1 MIRYIENLRQFLDE
15 VAEGY
20 KVFVPRQRPEGWFF
34 EAYRGAEVQLES
46 YPNTVA
52 SPKEHLFPQN
62 EILYRYE
69 AGEEGL
75 KYDNETAAQT
85 GQVIFGARACDCAA
99 LTRLD
104 KVFLEDD
111 KDPYYARRRENTVM
125 IGLVCPDAVAPSCFC
140 TEVGLSPAGVEGM
153 DLRATEVGEGLVIE
167 EISDRGAALF
177 GSPAL
182 KGGKSWREASAEEAA
197 EAKRLQEAAERDM
210 APARDLAEIELE
222 FDSPIWARESERC
235 IGCGIC
241 AFLCPTC
248 HCFTIEHSG
257 SKKKGK
263 AIRTWDTCQFQAYSL
278 EASGFNPRPDREQRL
293 KQRLYHKFKY
303 FSDRYGMLLCIG
315 CGRCVSACPVNIDIR
330 EILASFER
338 KKSVTS

>member
-1 MIRYIENLRQFLDE
+1 MVRYIENLKQFLDE
-15 VAEGY
+15 VAKGY
-20 KVFVPRQRPEGWFF
+20 RLFVPRQRPEGWFF
-34 EAYRGAEVQLES
+34 EPYEGEEVKLEG

-52 SPKEHLFPQN
+52 SAKEYLFPQT
-62 EILYRYE
+62 ETLYRFQ

-75 KYDNETAAQT
+75 QYDDRAASPT
-85 GQVIFGARACDCAA
+85 GQVIFGARPCDCAA
-99 LTRLD
+99 LKRLD
-104 KVFLEDD
+104 QVFLEDD
-111 KDPYYARRRENTVM
+111 RDPYYAGRRENTVM
-125 IGLVCPDAVAPSCFC
+125 IGLVCPAAVAPSCFC
-140 TEVGLSPAGVEGM
+140 TEVGLSPAGEEGM
-153 DLRATEVGEGLVIE
+153 DLRATEVGDGLVIE

-177 GSPAL
+177 GSPTL
-182 KGGKSWREASAEEAA
+182 KDGKSWREASAEEAA
-197 EAKRLQEAAERDM
+197 EAGRLQEAAQRDM
-210 APARDLAEIELE
+210 APSQDLAGIELD
-222 FDSPIWARESERC
+222 FDDPLWGREAERC

-248 HCFTIEHSG
+248 HCFTIEHDG
-257 SKKKGK
+257 SKKKGQ

-293 KQRLYHKFKY
+293 KQRLFHKFKY

-338 KKSVTS
+338 KNRVTS